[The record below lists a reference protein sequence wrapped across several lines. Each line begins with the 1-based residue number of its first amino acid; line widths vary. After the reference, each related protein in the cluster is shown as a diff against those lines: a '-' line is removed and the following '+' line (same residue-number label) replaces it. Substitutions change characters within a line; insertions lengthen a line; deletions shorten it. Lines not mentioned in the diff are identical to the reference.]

1 MATMSPRPTPPSD
14 PERPDQPEQPEQPVH
29 PDATPPAAAHD
40 DTAVLPGSPPPPG
53 TPVST
58 ASYAAAGPPHR
69 PQHWWGQATSTSGGR
84 VALAV
89 GAFVL
94 RAVGGGHGDRM
105 AFSERRGPFSDERG
119 PFGDQRGDRPWRGD
133 GVPGERRRDGMV
145 PDGPQGRMVPPTLP
159 DQGRGPA
166 GTGRGM
172 GGLGLGGLA
181 GDVLHGELTA
191 TVDGKPT
198 VMVVQ
203 TGEVKTYTSG
213 RSLVVRSSD
222 GFEATYVLDGSVVAT
237 RGANGLATGAE
248 VRVVA
253 KKEGMSVTRLV
264 VVT

>member
-1 MATMSPRPTPPSD
+1 M
-14 PERPDQPEQPEQPVH
+14 
-29 PDATPPAAAHD
+29 
-40 DTAVLPGSPPPPG
+40 
-53 TPVST
+53 
-58 ASYAAAGPPHR
+58 
-69 PQHWWGQATSTSGGR
+69 
-84 VALAV
+84 ALAV
-89 GAFVL
+89 GGLVTVAVLLAGAALVGALVL
-94 RAVGGGHGDRM
+94 RAVGGGHHDRM
-105 AFSERRGPFSDERG
+105 AFSDGRGPFSDERG
-119 PFGDQRGDRPWRGD
+119 PFGDQRGDRPGRGD
-133 GVPGERRRDGMV
+133 GAPGERRGQGMV
-145 PDGPQGRMVPPTLP
+145 PGGPQGRMVPPTVP
-159 DQGRGPA
+159 DQGRGPS
-166 GTGRGM
+166 GIGRGM
-172 GGLGLGGLA
+172 GGLGLGGLG

-213 RSLVVRSSD
+213 RSLVVRSTD